1 MISLSEPSSP
11 NKPSVTCRTDGPR
24 WRKTILISLLHMGL
38 GGVCVKVTSRQRGQE
53 WREVKKQ
60 VDVKDGMIKRQKRDE
75 QERQILKNEDGN
87 WTEKVCWNRNMQA
100 SHSETTHSSTHYL
113 KYAEQSALNCPDDLL
128 TAKVTNI
135 LSFFKNI
142 NENKHLDF
150 FFFFKGLNVSSE
162 THLQTLL

>member
-1 MISLSEPSSP
+1 
-11 NKPSVTCRTDGPR
+11 
-24 WRKTILISLLHMGL
+24 MGL

-100 SHSETTHSSTHYL
+100 SHSETTHSSTH
-113 KYAEQSALNCPDDLL
+113 
-128 TAKVTNI
+128 
-135 LSFFKNI
+135 
-142 NENKHLDF
+142 
-150 FFFFKGLNVSSE
+150 
-162 THLQTLL
+162 

>member
-1 MISLSEPSSP
+1 
-11 NKPSVTCRTDGPR
+11 
-24 WRKTILISLLHMGL
+24 
-38 GGVCVKVTSRQRGQE
+38 
-53 WREVKKQ
+53 
-60 VDVKDGMIKRQKRDE
+60 
-75 QERQILKNEDGN
+75 
-87 WTEKVCWNRNMQA
+87 MQA

-150 FFFFKGLNVSSE
+150 FFFLKD
-162 THLQTLL
+162 